1 MARRYKGQ
9 VTGTR
14 LVTLKIYDE
23 LLRKID
29 RGGYS
34 RTDYINVA
42 LEYYIQGLQHD
53 VYDDLTVRQLHEVN
67 RKPWG
72 LPTSSM
78 YRQTQLSC
86 RVRRDLWDYL
96 EINAYNKNAT
106 ANEAVHAWQ
115 QQLLIDSSRNNI
127 IKPRNERMAHYRY

>member
-1 MARRYKGQ
+1 M
-9 VTGTR
+9 TGTR

-29 RGGYS
+29 REGYS

-42 LEYYIQGLQHD
+42 LEDYIKGLQHD
-53 VYDDLTVRQLHEVN
+53 KFSERTVRQLHEVN

-72 LPTSSM
+72 LNSSRL
-78 YRQTQLSC
+78 YGQTQLSC

-106 ANEAVHAWQ
+106 VNEAVHAWQ
-115 QQLLIDSSRNNI
+115 QQVLIGSCSNNI

>member
-1 MARRYKGQ
+1 MARRYNGQ
-9 VTGTR
+9 VTGTY

-42 LEYYIQGLQHD
+42 LEDYIKGLQHD
-53 VYDDLTVRQLHEVN
+53 KYDDLTVRRLHEVN

-78 YRQTQLSC
+78 YGQTQLSC

>member
-14 LVTLKIYDE
+14 LVTVKIYDQ

-29 RGGYS
+29 SEGYS

-42 LEYYIQGLQHD
+42 LEDYIKGLQHD
-53 VYDDLTVRQLHEVN
+53 KYDDKTVWRLHDVY

-72 LPTSSM
+72 LTTTPM
-78 YRQTQLSC
+78 YGQTQLSF
-86 RVRRDLWDYL
+86 RVRRDLWEYL
-96 EINAYNKNAT
+96 ELNKYNKNAT
-106 ANEAVHAWQ
+106 VNEAVHAWQ

>member
-14 LVTLKIYDE
+14 LVTLKIYDQ

-42 LEYYIQGLQHD
+42 LEDFIKGLQHYK
-53 VYDDLTVRQLHEVN
+53 YDDRIVRRLHICN
-67 RKPWG
+67 CKPWG
-72 LPTSSM
+72 IPTSSM
-78 YRQTQLSC
+78 YGQTQLSV
-86 RVRRDLWDYL
+86 RIRRDLWEYL
-96 EINAYNKNAT
+96 ELNYYNKNAT
-106 ANEAVHAWQ
+106 VNEAVHAWQ
-115 QQLLIDSSRNNI
+115 LQSTIDISRNNI

>member
-72 LPTSSM
+72 LTTSSM
-78 YRQTQLSC
+78 YGQTQLSC
-86 RVRRDLWDYL
+86 RVRRDLWEYL

-106 ANEAVHAWQ
+106 ANEAVYAWQ